1 MGQKGEVRKR
11 RPATGWAG
19 RGGCK
24 CTKNSVSSGQ
34 DTKVATGRGQG
45 SRVTPPQRGQAPP
58 SGSSVFE
65 NKNRTRKCLF
75 GCWCSPHP
83 HSNAKV
89 CPSSSKQIQSNSNQ
103 HPFVKKDKQEK
114 KRKAQLLPALPVCTV
129 RSSGP
134 EHGGQF
140 YSPDCSHPVGG
151 ASPPWPEPLPSQQ
164 ESCQETLG
172 TEGRKVPVAGH
183 EVWRR
188 GSRPGTV
195 CTLGHSDGL
204 CWVTAGWGLWVL
216 WPSVLCWPA
225 EPERSGHL
233 HLLTQREPQGPC
245 GNVDF
250 CSFSPNS
257 FGKKPPIVT
266 CPVYYYYF

>member
-1 MGQKGEVRKR
+1 MGQKGEVRKQ

-65 NKNRTRKCLF
+65 NKNRTRNSVCLVA
-75 GCWCSPHP
+75 GAPPTPTAMPKSVHP
-83 HSNAKV
+83 V
-89 CPSSSKQIQSNSNQ
+89 PSKYSNSNQ

-134 EHGGQF
+134 EHGGLF

-151 ASPPWPEPLPSQQ
+151 ASPPWPGPLPSQQ
-164 ESCQETLG
+164 ESCQETVG
-172 TEGRKVPVAGH
+172 AEG
-183 EVWRR
+183 
-188 GSRPGTV
+188 
-195 CTLGHSDGL
+195 
-204 CWVTAGWGLWVL
+204 
-216 WPSVLCWPA
+216 
-225 EPERSGHL
+225 
-233 HLLTQREPQGPC
+233 QGPSGWPRGLEKRQPSRNSVHAGSQRWSLLGDSRLGALGPLAQC
-245 GNVDF
+245 VVLA
-250 CSFSPNS
+250 SRARAKRTPASPRPARTPRPMW
-257 FGKKPPIVT
+257 KR
-266 CPVYYYYF
+266 